1 MYEVKVA
8 FELCKIKINVPF
20 VIIFWCTFLNH
31 NDVWPSYM
39 QVDLPVYK
47 SAMLLQ
53 VQTWQRTPTILLPL
67 HKIVKDLK
75 LIISKQTWRKESFLV
90 KVIPVDST

>member
-8 FELCKIKINVPF
+8 FELCKRKINVPF

-39 QVDLPVYK
+39 QGDLPVYK
-47 SAMLLQ
+47 FAMLLQ
-53 VQTWQRTPTILLPL
+53 VQTLQRTPTILLPL
-67 HKIVKDLK
+67 HKIVKDFK
-75 LIISKQTWRKESFLV
+75 INNKQANMKKGKFL
-90 KVIPVDST
+90 SQSHTCG

>member
-31 NDVWPSYM
+31 NDMWPSYM

-47 SAMLLQ
+47 FAMLLHF
-53 VQTWQRTPTILLPL
+53 QTWQRTSTILLPL
-67 HKIVKDLK
+67 HKIVNN
-75 LIISKQTWRKESFLV
+75 KQANMKKGKFL
-90 KVIPVDST
+90 SQSHTCG